1 MISDAPNLFLVTW
14 PKMLST
20 VNTVEYVR
28 SQAVNTG
35 RFQPSNA
42 IREKCE
48 AWLLNS
54 SYLQDTVQG
63 GFTPSQTLL
72 DSAQTRKVSQR
83 HEHPSGVSIIYIMND
98 SVF

>member
-1 MISDAPNLFLVTW
+1 
-14 PKMLST
+14 MLST
-20 VNTVEYVR
+20 VNTVKYVR
-28 SQAVNTG
+28 SRAVNTG

-48 AWLLNS
+48 AWLLTS

-63 GFTPSQTLL
+63 GSTPSH
-72 DSAQTRKVSQR
+72 AQTRKVSQL